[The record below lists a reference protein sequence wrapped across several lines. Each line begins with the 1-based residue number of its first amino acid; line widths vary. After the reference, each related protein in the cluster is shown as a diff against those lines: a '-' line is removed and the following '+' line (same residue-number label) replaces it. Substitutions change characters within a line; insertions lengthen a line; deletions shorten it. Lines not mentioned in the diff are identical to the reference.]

1 MHEIV
6 DSHTSVL
13 KMIFGGRGAH
23 GVIFGEFDSD
33 GEHPTF
39 VGVVDE
45 AVSSRSGSVRANV
58 LVLSS
63 SSIC

>member
-1 MHEIV
+1 MHETI

-13 KMIFGGRGAH
+13 KMIFGGAH

-39 VGVVDE
+39 VGAADE
-45 AVSSRSGSVRANV
+45 VVSSRSGSVRANV